1 MYLVSLYFDEKTE
14 KKIASL
20 IKQVA
25 NKTGNTFMTD
35 GNVPPH
41 MTVCGFETD
50 NEAQACEL
58 LAERVKSFWQVK
70 VKFVSIGSFLPY
82 VIYLAPIFDKEL
94 LYLSL
99 ATDECISKVEDS
111 VISKFYRAF
120 QWVPHVTIGKQ
131 LSQEEM
137 RVAFEVLQ
145 NQFGPFEGKITKIG
159 LAKTNPYKDIAVFEL
174 KEDVK

>member
-14 KKIASL
+14 HKIRTF

-25 NKTGNTFMTD
+25 QKTGNTFMTD

-41 MTVCGFETD
+41 VTVCEFETK
-50 NEAQACEL
+50 NETEACRL
-58 LAERVKSFWQVK
+58 LEKCADTMKQTK
-70 VKFVSIGSFLPY
+70 IQFVSVGTFLPY
-82 VIYLAPIFDKEL
+82 VIYIAPVLDKEL
-94 LYLSL
+94 HNISL
-99 ATDECISKVEDS
+99 TTNMEIAQIGDATMSK
-111 VISKFYRAF
+111 IYQPF
-120 QWVPHVTIGKQ
+120 QWMPHTTIGKK

-145 NQFGPFEGKITKIG
+145 NQFGPFEGTITKIG

-174 KEDVK
+174 KEDIE